1 MVKGLSPD
9 SGVEIPMA
17 FAERFA
23 QLVLENREQVDPAL
37 GSEISI
43 HRLTP
48 GVDPKTFLPSLEITA
63 TWNLEPIHDHQPRRS
78 PQDSGTSMAQRH
90 GNLQIKGTNMTEKPI
105 KIPVSTRVMPS
116 IIAENI
122 KGVSPMIGAVETKP
136 MITERQGEGQVD
148 VEVDPVT
155 GKRVIKI
162 DINDDITPEKALEFT
177 KKVLKGLN
185 G

>member
-1 MVKGLSPD
+1 
-9 SGVEIPMA
+9 
-17 FAERFA
+17 
-23 QLVLENREQVDPAL
+23 
-37 GSEISI
+37 
-43 HRLTP
+43 
-48 GVDPKTFLPSLEITA
+48 
-63 TWNLEPIHDHQPRRS
+63 
-78 PQDSGTSMAQRH
+78 MAQRH

-122 KGVSPMIGAVETKP
+122 KGVSSMIGAVETKP

>member
-63 TWNLEPIHDHQPRRS
+63 TWNLEPIHETIS
-78 PQDSGTSMAQRH
+78 PDDLHKTVGQAWLNAMEIYKS
-90 GNLQIKGTNMTEKPI
+90 TEQ
-105 KIPVSTRVMPS
+105 T
-116 IIAENI
+116 
-122 KGVSPMIGAVETKP
+122 
-136 MITERQGEGQVD
+136 
-148 VEVDPVT
+148 
-155 GKRVIKI
+155 
-162 DINDDITPEKALEFT
+162 
-177 KKVLKGLN
+177 
-185 G
+185 

>member
-1 MVKGLSPD
+1 
-9 SGVEIPMA
+9 
-17 FAERFA
+17 
-23 QLVLENREQVDPAL
+23 
-37 GSEISI
+37 
-43 HRLTP
+43 
-48 GVDPKTFLPSLEITA
+48 
-63 TWNLEPIHDHQPRRS
+63 
-78 PQDSGTSMAQRH
+78 
-90 GNLQIKGTNMTEKPI
+90 MTEKPI

-122 KGVSPMIGAVETKP
+122 KGVSPMIGPMIGAVETKP

>member
-1 MVKGLSPD
+1 MSNNQVLKLVQQALNECMFDPVQPSVVVKGLSPD

-63 TWNLEPIHDHQPRRS
+63 TWNLEPIHETIS
-78 PQDSGTSMAQRH
+78 PDDLHKT
-90 GNLQIKGTNMTEKPI
+90 
-105 KIPVSTRVMPS
+105 V
-116 IIAENI
+116 
-122 KGVSPMIGAVETKP
+122 
-136 MITERQGEGQVD
+136 GQ
-148 VEVDPVT
+148 
-155 GKRVIKI
+155 
-162 DINDDITPEKALEFT
+162 AW
-177 KKVLKGLN
+177 LN
-185 G
+185 AMEIYKSKEQT